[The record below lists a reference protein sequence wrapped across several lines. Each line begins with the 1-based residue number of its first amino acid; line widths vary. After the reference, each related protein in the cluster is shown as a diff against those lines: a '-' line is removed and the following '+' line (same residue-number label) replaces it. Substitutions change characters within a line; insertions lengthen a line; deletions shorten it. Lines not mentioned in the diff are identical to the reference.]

1 MDAFT
6 HVGDAVGEYCEQC
19 DVTHEQLESLGNSLL
34 TEGGVRNL
42 TSGDDVVHAEA
53 VSYMSGKVVDP
64 SQAESNMT
72 TTFVVSTADR
82 SRLVHLFGDAGWV
95 VVQEWDHDDDEE
107 PAAVAE
113 ELVSAANVAMVK
125 DAETV
130 ER

>member
-6 HVGDAVGEYCEQC
+6 HVGDAVDEYCEQS
-19 DVTHEQLESLGNSLL
+19 DVTHAQLESLGNSLL
-34 TEGGVRNL
+34 TEDGVRNL
-42 TSGDDVVHAEA
+42 ASGDDVVYAEA
-53 VSYMSGKVVDP
+53 VSYMPGKVVDP

-72 TTFVVSTADR
+72 TTFVVSTTDH

-95 VVQEWDHDDDEE
+95 VVQEWYHDDDEE